1 MSKYMIFDVESIG
14 LHGEGFAVGWV
25 VVNGDGNELEAGLLH
40 CDPHTAFGTGRDR
53 EWVLENVPQFD
64 KEFGYCDSPAVV
76 RASFWYKWEQWKE
89 RGATLWADCAWP
101 VEARFLAQCVDD
113 DRIERGWRGPYPLHE
128 IATAALMCGRD
139 PLVAINRLPN
149 ELPAHNPL
157 NDARQSARMFLEYA
171 AELGE
176 VWDRNK
182 I

>member
-25 VVNGDGNELEAGLLH
+25 VIDGDGNELNVGLLV
-40 CDPHTAFGTGRDR
+40 AREQARGTEVDGN
-53 EWVLENVPQFD
+53 WVAENVPRM
-64 KEFGYCDSPAVV
+64 GWTHDSLADM
-76 RASFWYKWEQWKE
+76 RSAFWRTWQLWKE
-89 RGATLWADCAWP
+89 RGATLWADCSWP

-113 DRIERGWRGPYPLHE
+113 DLDNRKWEGPYPLHE
-128 IATAALMCGRD
+128 IATAALLCGRD
-139 PLVAINRLPN
+139 PLVTIDRLPH

-157 NDARQSARMFLEYA
+157 NDARQSARVFLEYA

-176 VWDRNK
+176 VWDRSK